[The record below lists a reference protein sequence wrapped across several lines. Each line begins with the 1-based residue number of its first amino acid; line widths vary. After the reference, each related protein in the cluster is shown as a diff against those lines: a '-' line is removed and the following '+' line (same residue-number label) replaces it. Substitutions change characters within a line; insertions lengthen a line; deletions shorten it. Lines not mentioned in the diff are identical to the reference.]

1 MTTPLQYY
9 PEFDSAEVEETITP
23 LKEFDAETL
32 AVLDDPA
39 AARLGAWLGAPEDYP
54 FQRVIRGVAA
64 TLADTR
70 PLDGFD
76 GLLADPQDALLQL
89 LGRAETRLRDVYTR
103 PLVAAVNHARENGLL
118 AGATPEE
125 RYASFVDGA
134 CRTSFETFSG
144 LSFPVLRDVTRIVLR
159 NEAAAARELCARLVA
174 DRPAIAAEFGI
185 DARDRLVSLGRS
197 EGDTHHHGRSVSVL
211 VFASGR
217 RLVYKP
223 RDVSCESGYVTLAE
237 ELNSRLGTGLVS
249 AAVLRREGY
258 GYVEFIEAEDVSDRS
273 ASFMRASG
281 ELAAVLY
288 LLNARDMHFEN
299 ILPTR
304 RGPLPIDLETILHPE
319 RIHTGPTPEA
329 PGNAYATI
337 GQSIYGIGILPLV
350 MAGKDPG
357 SGHVD
362 LGFLGDQ
369 GSGASPF
376 KSLQFVRPFTDEV
389 GLAFRA
395 AAAERRQTV
404 AGSLSQDETYELGRH
419 MADGFSRVF
428 RAVMADRES
437 WTDLLRRV
445 AGDLRVRYVHNP
457 TALYAQT
464 LRMTAGPSA
473 LDAPAPYLALLKR
486 IAIASKT
493 SDRQLVRSEMRQ
505 LAGRDVPYFTVAATG
520 TALTDGAGAEVGA
533 HFARS
538 PLDLALD
545 KAARLSEFELG
556 EQLRLLHSAFASRFP
571 DNHLLADAG
580 PAPAPASP
588 SGIRPP
594 RDGAHTPLTPLSLV
608 TELCDRMLATS
619 LPDKFAHLP
628 RTWIGPLAS
637 ADAGRP
643 WPPGVLGYDLYTGRT
658 GPALALA
665 AAGRLLDHG
674 AYRELA
680 AQIFSTTAD
689 ILASRRYE
697 TRSIHQA
704 GYGGYTGM
712 AGILFAL
719 SAAGRILDEPDWTR
733 AAQDAVPLV
742 LDQLRAQPPGRVPL
756 DVIGGVAGVLGCVQ
770 AIGGPHAA
778 AAVPELVALLGEF
791 LRADAPH
798 AGGEAAA
805 SVLSQSGFAHGVS
818 GIVHTLSRALPQL
831 PADRRD
837 AAEETLASLAGR
849 LHGFYDPDARNWYS
863 SVTAPGTFSTGWC
876 HGAAGIALALS
887 SYASVTGDDTVA
899 RLRDQ
904 AVAHTLESGFGRN
917 LTWCHGDLG
926 NHAILTELAD
936 RADRADHSG
945 VSGVSGAKGGDA
957 LRAEIAAVEER
968 WLRPDVFVRKTSD
981 ARSRYAHTN
990 SLMVGSAGIVL
1001 HLVNRLD
1008 PARRVS
1014 PLTLTV
1020 RGD

>member
-39 AARLGAWLGAPEDYP
+39 AARLGAQLDAQLDARLGAWLDAPEDYP
-54 FQRVIRGVAA
+54 FQRVIRSVAA
-64 TLADTR
+64 AVADTR

-76 GLLADPQDALLQL
+76 GLLADPQDALIQL

-103 PLVAAVNHARENGLL
+103 PLVAAVNHAREQGLL
-118 AGATPEE
+118 QGATPKE

-134 CRTSFETFSG
+134 RRTSFEAFSG
-144 LSFPVLRDVTRIVLR
+144 LSFPVLRDVTRVVLR

-174 DRPAIAAEFGI
+174 DRPAIAAAFGI
-185 DARDRLVSLGRS
+185 DAHDRLVSLGRS

-211 VFASGR
+211 VFASGK
-217 RLVYKP
+217 RLVHKP
-223 RDVSCESGYVTLAE
+223 RDVSCEAVYVTLAE

-249 AAVLRREGY
+249 ATVLRREGY
-258 GYVEFIEAEDVSDRS
+258 GYVEFIEAEDVSDRP
-273 ASFMRASG
+273 AEFMRASG

-319 RIHTGPTPEA
+319 RIHTGPTPQA

-376 KSLQFVRPFTDEV
+376 KSMQFVRPFTDEI

-404 AGSLSQDETYELGRH
+404 AGSLSRDETYELGRH

-445 AGDLRVRYVHNP
+445 AGDVRVRYVHNP

-473 LDAPAPYLALLKR
+473 LDSPAPYLALLKR

-520 TALTDGAGAEVGA
+520 TALTDGSGAEVGA
-533 HFARS
+533 HFAQS

-545 KAARLSEFELG
+545 KAARLSEFGLG

-571 DNHLLADAG
+571 DNHLIADAH
-580 PAPAPASP
+580 PAPAP
-588 SGIRPP
+588 GGRPP
-594 RDGAHTPLTPLSLV
+594 RDGAHTPLSLV
-608 TELCDRMLATS
+608 TELCDRMVATS
-619 LPDKFAHLP
+619 LPDTFAHLP

-719 SAAGRILDEPDWTR
+719 SAAGRLLDEPDWTR

-770 AIGGPHAA
+770 AIGGPHAET
-778 AAVPELVALLGEF
+778 AVPELVALLGEF
-791 LRADAPH
+791 LRSDSPD
-798 AGGEAAA
+798 AGGEAAR
-805 SVLSQSGFAHGVS
+805 SVLTQSGFAHGVS
-818 GIVHTLSRALPQL
+818 GIVHTLSQVLPHL

-837 AAEETLASLAGR
+837 DAEKTLASLAGQ
-849 LHGFYDPDARNWYS
+849 LHGFYDPDARNWS
-863 SVTAPGTFSTGWC
+863 SSLSAPGTFSTGWC

-887 SYASVTGDDTVA
+887 SYASVTGDASVA

-904 AVAHTLESGFGRN
+904 AVARTLESGFGRN

-926 NHAILTELAD
+926 NHDILSSLAGPD
-936 RADRADHSG
+936 
-945 VSGVSGAKGGDA
+945 GDA

-968 WLRPDVFVRKTSD
+968 WLRPDVFARKTSD

-1008 PARRVS
+1008 PAHRVS